1 MKTFKVTGTINK
13 PRLSTSFVRELLAEK
28 SEHAVEKV
36 YAEIGS
42 RHRVRRYHIKII
54 SSEEISVDQIKNPIL
69 KKIVCWSVNSL
80 AQREKAEEELRRLS
94 MEMRYLEQ
102 TADALQQRIS
112 MVNAALTDINYANMT
127 LDGIEK
133 EKENSEM
140 LIPIGGSSYVKVKLA
155 DTNKVIIG
163 MGSGVSVEKTLPEA
177 KVTLKERLDE
187 LEKTMHA
194 AQQQFSQVAERIN
207 SGRSRLE
214 SMLSTREGKQ

>member
-1 MKTFKVTGTINK
+1 M
-13 PRLSTSFVRELLAEK
+13 A
-28 SEHAVEKV
+28 
-36 YAEIGS
+36 
-42 RHRVRRYHIKII
+42 HRA
-54 SSEEISVDQIKNPIL
+54 D
-69 KKIVCWSVNSL
+69 
-80 AQREKAEEELRRLS
+80 KAEEELRRLS

-140 LIPIGGSSYVKVKLA
+140 LVPIGGSAYIKVKLA
-155 DTNKVIIG
+155 DTSKVIIG
-163 MGSGVSVEKTLPEA
+163 AGAGISVEKNLSEA
-177 KVTLKERLDE
+177 KATLKERLDE

-194 AQQQFSQVAERIN
+194 AQQQLSQVADRIN

-214 SMLSTREGKQ
+214 TLLATREGKQ

>member
-1 MKTFKVTGTINK
+1 M
-13 PRLSTSFVRELLAEK
+13 A
-28 SEHAVEKV
+28 H
-36 YAEIGS
+36 
-42 RHRVRRYHIKII
+42 
-54 SSEEISVDQIKNPIL
+54 
-69 KKIVCWSVNSL
+69 
-80 AQREKAEEELRRLS
+80 REKAEEELRRLS

-127 LDGIEK
+127 LEGMEK

-177 KVTLKERLDE
+177 KATLKERLDE
-187 LEKTMHA
+187 LEKTMHS
-194 AQQQFSQVAERIN
+194 AQQQFSQVAERIK
-207 SGRSRLE
+207 SSRSRLE

>member
-1 MKTFKVTGTINK
+1 
-13 PRLSTSFVRELLAEK
+13 LA
-28 SEHAVEKV
+28 
-36 YAEIGS
+36 
-42 RHRVRRYHIKII
+42 HRA
-54 SSEEISVDQIKNPIL
+54 D
-69 KKIVCWSVNSL
+69 
-80 AQREKAEEELRRLS
+80 KAEEELRRLS

-133 EKENSEM
+133 EKESSEM
-140 LIPIGGSSYVKVKLA
+140 LVPIGGSSYIKVKLA
-155 DTNKVIIG
+155 DTSKVIIG
-163 MGSGVSVEKTLPEA
+163 VGAGVSVEKTLSEA

-194 AQQQFSQVAERIN
+194 AQQQLSQVADRIN

-214 SMLSTREGKQ
+214 TLLATREGKQ